1 MTASGHALYERNLR
15 MRERLRNVNPIIWI
29 LLAIMLVES
38 ITSSHMSI
46 WEWAYTKLLIL
57 PGIIIGLSFHEAAH
71 AFASYKLGDPTPKFQ
86 GRLTLNPLKHFDP
99 AGFIALLF
107 IGFGWGVPVQ
117 INPDYYKNRRAGE
130 LIVSLAGVTANFL
143 IAAVFAFLVKGM
155 AASSFASGG
164 LGSIIY
170 QMLIYIV
177 YINLVL
183 MIFNLIPIPP
193 LDGFGVITQ
202 LFNLDRYG
210 WWYTVYNYGYYI
222 LLIAII
228 LNIPALFI
236 TPGVSFFLKLL
247 LG

>member
-1 MTASGHALYERNLR
+1 

-46 WEWAYTKLLIL
+46 WEWTYTKLLIL

-155 AASSFASGG
+155 AASSFVSG
-164 LGSIIY
+164 
-170 QMLIYIV
+170 LI
-177 YINLVL
+177 
-183 MIFNLIPIPP
+183 
-193 LDGFGVITQ
+193 
-202 LFNLDRYG
+202 
-210 WWYTVYNYGYYI
+210 
-222 LLIAII
+222 
-228 LNIPALFI
+228 
-236 TPGVSFFLKLL
+236 
-247 LG
+247 

>member
-1 MTASGHALYERNLR
+1 
-15 MRERLRNVNPIIWI
+15 MREKLRNINPLIW
-29 LLAIMLVES
+29 V
-38 ITSSHMSI
+38 
-46 WEWAYTKLLIL
+46 LLIVMLAESVMRSNVSVLEWIYMKLMLL

-71 AFASYKLGDPTPKFQ
+71 AFASYKLGDPTPKYQ
-86 GRLTLNPLKHFDP
+86 GRLSLNPMHHIDP
-99 AGFIALLF
+99 IGFVALLF

-117 INPDYYKNRRAGE
+117 IDPDHYKNRRAGE
-130 LIVSLAGVTANFL
+130 LIVSLAGVTANLL
-143 IAAVFAFLVKGM
+143 IAVAFSFVFKGLEM
-155 AASSFASGG
+155 TNIANSG

-170 QMLIYIV
+170 EMIIYIV

-202 LFNLDRYG
+202 IFRLDRYE
-210 WWYTVYNYGYYI
+210 WWYTVYHYGYYI

-228 LNIPALFI
+228 LDIPTLFI
-236 TPGVSFFLKLL
+236 SPGVNFFLNLL

>member
-1 MTASGHALYERNLR
+1 M
-15 MRERLRNVNPIIWI
+15 NPFI
-29 LLAIMLVES
+29 LMLLLIMLVES
-38 ITSSHMSI
+38 ITTSHMSI
-46 WEWAYTKLLIL
+46 WEWAYMKLLLL
-57 PGIIIGLSFHEAAH
+57 PGIIVGLSCHEAAH

-107 IGFGWGVPVQ
+107 IGFGWGIPVQ

-130 LIVSLAGVTANFL
+130 LIVGLAGVTANL
-143 IAAVFAFLVKGM
+143 LVAIVFSFIVK
-155 AASSFASGG
+155 ALASSGFGYSGI
-164 LGSIIY
+164 GSIVY
-170 QMLIYIV
+170 EMFFYVV

-193 LDGFGVITQ
+193 LDGFGVLTQ
-202 LFNLDRYG
+202 LFRLDRYD

-228 LNIPALFI
+228 FNVPSMFI
-236 TPGVSFFLKLL
+236 TPGVTFFANLL
-247 LG
+247 L

>member
-1 MTASGHALYERNLR
+1 
-15 MRERLRNVNPIIWI
+15 
-29 LLAIMLVES
+29 
-38 ITSSHMSI
+38 MSI

-155 AASSFASGG
+155 AASSFVSGG

-236 TPGVSFFLKLL
+236 TPGVSFFLNLL

>member
-1 MTASGHALYERNLR
+1 

-46 WEWAYTKLLIL
+46 WEWAYKKLLIL

-107 IGFGWGVPVQ
+107 IGFGWGVPVEVD
-117 INPDYYKNRRAGE
+117 PRYYKNRRSGE
-130 LIVSLAGVTANFL
+130 LLVSLAGVVTNL
-143 IAAVFAFLVKGM
+143 LLAVVSALLFRFALNHMSYDF
-155 AASSFASGG
+155 
-164 LGSIIY
+164 Y
-170 QMLIYIV
+170 QGAGQVLMQLLLYVV
-177 YINLVL
+177 YINLIL
-183 MIFNLIPIPP
+183 MLFNLIPVPP
-193 LDGFGVITQ
+193 LDGFGIVTQ
-202 LFNLDRYG
+202 IFRLERYD
-210 WWYTVYNYGYYI
+210 WYWKIYQYGQPI
-222 LLIAII
+222 LLILII
-228 LNIPALFI
+228 FNIPSKIISPACDVL
-236 TPGVSFFLKLL
+236 LNLL

>member
-1 MTASGHALYERNLR
+1 

-46 WEWAYTKLLIL
+46 WEWTYTKLLIL

>member
-1 MTASGHALYERNLR
+1 
-15 MRERLRNVNPIIWI
+15 MREKLRNINPLIW
-29 LLAIMLVES
+29 V
-38 ITSSHMSI
+38 
-46 WEWAYTKLLIL
+46 LLIVMLAESVMRSNVSVLEWIYMKLMLL

-71 AFASYKLGDPTPKFQ
+71 AFASYKLGDPTPKYQ
-86 GRLTLNPLKHFDP
+86 GRLSLNPMHHIDP
-99 AGFIALLF
+99 IGFVALLF

-155 AASSFASGG
+155 AASSFVSGG

-236 TPGVSFFLKLL
+236 TPGVSFFLNLL

>member
-1 MTASGHALYERNLR
+1 

-46 WEWAYTKLLIL
+46 WEWTYTKLLIL

-117 INPDYYKNRRAGE
+117 IDPDHYKNRRAGE